1 MGGDHKCPVCSATF
15 TRPQHVVRHM
25 RSHTGDRPYK
35 CQHCGDQF
43 SRSDLLSRHINKC
56 HVGEKLPGGAVANDT
71 HGRRKGLNANATRA
85 TTSKQACDQCVQ
97 SSLPCDGCN
106 PCAKCVQRKIRCTFV
121 KFHRQTAPIGPGH
134 NRSGNPSSP
143 TTHHPSP
150 PHQQVPTFNSA
161 STNAYGP
168 VYGSYNSS
176 VGSLNYPTHHTSDD
190 DPFILHPAPG
200 SSSYAANYRAQQS
213 DLHRRASLPSF
224 PVPGQPWI
232 GGWHENGETGEGP
245 NSLQFN
251 VDTGNHFAF
260 NVGGDYRDQSFILRH
275 PHAQQPHQPPYS
287 HQSHH
292 QHHSNSHPHASSTT
306 SLNSYSSSSSS
317 SHDGSRPGTA
327 SDTSSVIDDPPSRP
341 GTSSSFTDSLSGSR
355 PGTSASGS
363 LNGHSGTSEHSGN
376 AGFSNAF
383 GLLSLDD
390 PAVIAGLATDGA
402 PFFSHLNHMT
412 VDSHLNNPTGSTGL
426 PLDAVA
432 SIGTGMGLRNDPD
445 ATPMPIGEA
454 QAMGLIGP
462 GVGPNPTSTMT
473 TTSHQHQQQQFPRGR
488 PSTGHGRNSTWGPN
502 AAGELGAPGRETE
515 TRELREFWKAY
526 MRTPLSGPGGT
537 AGGVLGAPHPDMHL
551 LSPGGNNSS
560 TSPYRRQ
567 RVSSLP
573 SVKTPTAISDEDR
586 YAAGFVGFNAPYGAK
601 YPQQQPPPLLIPPTH
616 RNQAGNANHQQ
627 TQNVQYPAAPGNAA
641 TTMHTHTN
649 AEDLRSYEAAVLAR
663 KAPLNLSMEG
673 LGGKMRRKAANDNNN
688 ARMTSSSS
696 SASPNL
702 PSAAQSQGSGSSPS
716 SGSSAD
722 SSPAIPQS
730 MPASESGLHADGG
743 DGGDSASRRPSFKR
757 GASQVL
763 EKGGSGKLARR
774 TSSSRYDT
782 LDHEYDYGEPA
793 SLLTPFEATNGISI
807 SDLLNS
813 QSLSLFGIEADNS
826 AGSGGLQ
833 ATASI

>member
-260 NVGGDYRDQSFILRH
+260 NVGSDYR
-275 PHAQQPHQPPYS
+275 QPHQPPYS

-402 PFFSHLNHMT
+402 PFF
-412 VDSHLNNPTGSTGL
+412 
-426 PLDAVA
+426 
-432 SIGTGMGLRNDPD
+432 R
-445 ATPMPIGEA
+445 
-454 QAMGLIGP
+454 
-462 GVGPNPTSTMT
+462 PNPTSTMT

-502 AAGELGAPGRETE
+502 AAGELGTPGRETE

-586 YAAGFVGFNAPYGAK
+586 YAAGF
-601 YPQQQPPPLLIPPTH
+601 
-616 RNQAGNANHQQ
+616 
-627 TQNVQYPAAPGNAA
+627 NVQYPAAPGNAA

-663 KAPLNLSMEG
+663 KAPLNLSM
-673 LGGKMRRKAANDNNN
+673 
-688 ARMTSSSS
+688 
-696 SASPNL
+696 
-702 PSAAQSQGSGSSPS
+702 
-716 SGSSAD
+716 
-722 SSPAIPQS
+722 
-730 MPASESGLHADGG
+730 
-743 DGGDSASRRPSFKR
+743 
-757 GASQVL
+757 
-763 EKGGSGKLARR
+763 
-774 TSSSRYDT
+774 
-782 LDHEYDYGEPA
+782 
-793 SLLTPFEATNGISI
+793 
-807 SDLLNS
+807 
-813 QSLSLFGIEADNS
+813 
-826 AGSGGLQ
+826 
-833 ATASI
+833 